1 MLQDSLTINKLI
13 VLYMLNRVSF
23 PITTAQI
30 SDFIL
35 ERDYMN
41 FLTLQQVI
49 SELTEANMVSS
60 KTVRNRTHLSITEE
74 GRSTLNF
81 FDNRVSDAIK
91 EDINNYFLE
100 KEYSL
105 RNEVSVLGNYYKS
118 TLGEYEAHL
127 TVKEKGVRL
136 VDITMSV
143 PTEEIAAAICDN
155 WQKKN
160 QEVYQFLVRQ
170 LF

>member
-1 MLQDSLTINKLI
+1 
-13 VLYMLNRVSF
+13 
-23 PITTAQI
+23 
-30 SDFIL
+30 
-35 ERDYMN
+35 MN

-91 EDINNYFLE
+91 EDVNNYFLE

>member
-49 SELTEANMVSS
+49 SELTEANMVSP

>member
-23 PITTAQI
+23 PITTAQT

>member
-23 PITTAQI
+23 PITIAQI

-91 EDINNYFLE
+91 EDVNNYFLE

-105 RNEVSVLGNYYKS
+105 RNEGSVLGNYYKS

>member
-1 MLQDSLTINKLI
+1 MLQDPLTLYKLI

-155 WQKKN
+155 WQW
-160 QEVYQFLVRQ
+160 
-170 LF
+170 

>member
-23 PITTAQI
+23 PITIAQI

>member
-1 MLQDSLTINKLI
+1 MTS
-13 VLYMLNRVSF
+13 
-23 PITTAQI
+23 
-30 SDFIL
+30 
-35 ERDYMN
+35 
-41 FLTLQQVI
+41 
-49 SELTEANMVSS
+49 
-60 KTVRNRTHLSITEE
+60 
-74 GRSTLNF
+74 F

-91 EDINNYFLE
+91 KDVNNYFLE

>member
-23 PITTAQI
+23 PITIAQI

-91 EDINNYFLE
+91 KDVNNYFLE

>member
-23 PITTAQI
+23 PITIAQI

-91 EDINNYFLE
+91 EDVNNYFLE